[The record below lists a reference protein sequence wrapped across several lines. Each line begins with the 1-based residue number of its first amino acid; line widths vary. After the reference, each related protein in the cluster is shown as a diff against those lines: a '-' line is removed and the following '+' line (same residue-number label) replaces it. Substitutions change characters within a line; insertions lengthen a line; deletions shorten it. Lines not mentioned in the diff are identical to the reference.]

1 MFITKKHLPRRAVL
15 KAAGVSLALPFLD
28 AMVPAG
34 TALAQTAAVPRLR
47 TGFFYIPHGAIM
59 GNTSH
64 GPSLDKWTPSGSG
77 ATFKLSPILAS
88 LEPYKKYVS
97 SFGNLQNAATA
108 GSVHSFTP
116 ATWLSAT
123 RPDTGAPR
131 AHMATTLD
139 QVIAKIIGQE
149 TPLPSLEV
157 AAETTVQSAAGGGG
171 YYSTLSFRDA
181 ESPLPM
187 EPNPRKVFLQL
198 FGEGD
203 TPQERATINTR
214 TSSLLDLILEGTKSL
229 KGNLGNG
236 DRAALDGYLESVR
249 EVERRTQKAGAKDL
263 SALTIPEAPVG
274 EQDAFAEQVKLM
286 FDLVALAYQAD
297 LTRVASYIMAAEGT
311 NRTVQP
317 HRYSGFLPSRL
328 TPRQRSDENRKAGQD
343 PDVAPRAV
351 CGLRQEDGGDARRSG
366 IAARSLDLHVRI
378 EHEQQRPTRQLPG
391 AEHRGWRRQRQDE
404 ARWPAY
410 RAAGAHADR
419 ESPPDAASE
428 GRCRTRRVRRQHGH
442 DRGGLRVMA
451 VSLNRRDVLK
461 GALGV
466 FATWTSS
473 RVLSAQQAFG
483 GVRRLTD
490 QMTVVDGGGSN
501 VLAFFTGEGFVLVD
515 GGAPKSFEKVM
526 ASLDANAKVNTLFN
540 THHHVDQTGN
550 NEMFSAGTK
559 IVAHK
564 RTLEW
569 MSADHWIQADDRYEK
584 ARPKVARPTETFLAS
599 GSLNTGRRADRLR
612 VPASGPYERRYLCP
626 LQECKRSGGGRRG
639 IAAARSRARLPDRSV
654 DRRARGCDGCPPDAR
669 E

>member
-1 MFITKKHLPRRAVL
+1 MFIAKKHIHRRTVL

-34 TALAQTAAVPRLR
+34 TVLAQTAAVPKLR

-64 GPSLDKWTPSGSG
+64 GPSLDKWTPSGS
-77 ATFKLSPILAS
+77 AAAFKLSPILAA

-214 TSSLLDLILEGTKSL
+214 TNSLLDLILEGTKSL

-236 DRAALDGYLESVR
+236 DRAVLDGYLESVR
-249 EVERRTQKAGAKDL
+249 EVERRTQKAAAKDL
-263 SALTIPEAPVG
+263 SAFTIPEAPVG
-274 EQDAFAEQVKLM
+274 ELDSFAEQVTLM

-311 NRTVQP
+311 NRTYNHIGIPDSFHPVS
-317 HRYSGFLPSRL
+317 HHANDL
-328 TPRQRSDENRKAGQD
+328 T
-343 PDVAPRAV
+343 
-351 CGLRQEDGGDARRSG
+351 
-366 IAARSLDLHVRI
+366 RI
-378 EHEQQRPTRQLPG
+378 EKLAKIQTWHLEQFASFVKKM
-391 AEHRGWRRQRQDE
+391 AETPDGQGSLLDHSIFMYGSNMSNS
-404 ARWPAY
+404 
-410 RAAGAHADR
+410 DR
-419 ESPPDAASE
+419 
-428 GRCRTRRVRRQHGH
+428 H
-442 DRGGLRVMA
+442 D
-451 VSLNRRDVLK
+451 NYPEPNI
-461 GALGV
+461 
-466 FATWTSS
+466 
-473 RVLSAQQAFG
+473 
-483 GVRRLTD
+483 
-490 QMTVVDGGGSN
+490 VVGGGN
-501 VLAFFTGEGFVLVD
+501 GKMRLGGQHLVLPERTPIANLHLTLLQKVGVERDTFGDSTG
-515 GGAPKSFEKVM
+515 
-526 ASLDANAKVNTLFN
+526 T
-540 THHHVDQTGN
+540 
-550 NEMFSAGTK
+550 
-559 IVAHK
+559 I
-564 RTLEW
+564 
-569 MSADHWIQADDRYEK
+569 ADI
-584 ARPKVARPTETFLAS
+584 
-599 GSLNTGRRADRLR
+599 
-612 VPASGPYERRYLCP
+612 
-626 LQECKRSGGGRRG
+626 
-639 IAAARSRARLPDRSV
+639 
-654 DRRARGCDGCPPDAR
+654 
-669 E
+669 